1 MSLSSNAR
9 QLSCAETTRPNGTER
24 RRGGQLQQDEAS
36 ASPSVAQLLHSGEAC
51 TVYRPLLKRASAASS
66 AFFFAIAASWSARA
80 SAAGRLGGE
89 GGRGGIGGGD
99 GDDGGFGNGG
109 GFGGSG
115 GEGEAEG
122 GGVEGGDCL
131 VQRAQP
137 AP

>member
-66 AFFFAIAASWSARA
+66 AFFFAIAASWSAI
-80 SAAGRLGGE
+80 GRLGGE

-99 GDDGGFGNGG
+99 GGDGGFGNGG